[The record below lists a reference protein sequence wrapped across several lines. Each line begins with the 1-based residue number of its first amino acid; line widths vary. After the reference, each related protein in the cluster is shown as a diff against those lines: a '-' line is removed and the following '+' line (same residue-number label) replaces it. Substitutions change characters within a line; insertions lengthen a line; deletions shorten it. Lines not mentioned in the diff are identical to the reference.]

1 MIENGRYFW
10 CDKLGIVGKEA
21 FFLPPPLLG
30 KLWNEGLNNKHWLE
44 LLAVLPC
51 FNFQN
56 ESVVCILS
64 RVFSFL
70 SAFLLW
76 VSITPTPRKVL
87 GGDLLTHDVTAA
99 GWDRTSGCWTCA
111 PRTIICEVW
120 GFLLLHSLWSPMLWV
135 SVCRGWDPDFYQGWK
150 CMSVCIWDRIL
161 HFYSQWS
168 LLGKMLLHSITT
180 QTKDLSNLYS
190 SAWYLLKA
198 VLMVSLKNNIQVSEL
213 IVWCF
218 RYFFFKQY
226 CKVPQFY
233 CKAHTFTHFPI
244 SHKAARPGI
253 IGAYYVFCSSI
264 RAAFTAGN
272 GF

>member
-1 MIENGRYFW
+1 MSELGRRGCVPVILQAWALWRGPAGPMPICTFCGQEKHYVEAVGIAVSLLSCFCKPHLIELSECMIENGRYFW

-76 VSITPTPRKVL
+76 VSITPTSRKVL

-99 GWDRTSGCWTCA
+99 GWDRTQWVLNLCSQNHHLWGLRISA
-111 PRTIICEVW
+111 PS
-120 GFLLLHSLWSPMLWV
+120 LLVEPDAV
-135 SVCRGWDPDFYQGWK
+135 SVCLQRVRPRFLTGMKVY
-150 CMSVCIWDRIL
+150 VCVYMR
-161 HFYSQWS
+161 
-168 LLGKMLLHSITT
+168 
-180 QTKDLSNLYS
+180 
-190 SAWYLLKA
+190 
-198 VLMVSLKNNIQVSEL
+198 
-213 IVWCF
+213 
-218 RYFFFKQY
+218 
-226 CKVPQFY
+226 
-233 CKAHTFTHFPI
+233 
-244 SHKAARPGI
+244 
-253 IGAYYVFCSSI
+253 
-264 RAAFTAGN
+264 
-272 GF
+272 